1 MSRLAVLPP
10 LDDAGARLGAPP
22 RSAGLQGS
30 LGQLSVP
37 DLLQT
42 AEANRRSGRIDL
54 SHDAQQGTLWLHEGR
69 VADAVVDGGPRGREA
84 VYEMALWDHGTFA
97 ADFSLVT
104 VPERIFEPTS
114 ALLLEAMRRRD
125 ELLRDS
131 APLHAAMP
139 DPPPPPPRPLLTVHR
154 ALTLLN
160 IAASYAA
167 DSLEP
172 ALLARRLEESRRQTA
187 AELPVLAAFRVT
199 GQGAVAL
206 DAPDA
211 TAAEAAAGADPD
223 ILVRATARWLT
234 RLFAV
239 LEHALPGRFSL
250 RRLRSVTEAVQEDL
264 ATLGFYR
271 ELGLSPETA
280 AEPGE

>member
-1 MSRLAVLPP
+1 MSRLAVLLPR
-10 LDDAGARLGAPP
+10 D
-22 RSAGLQGS
+22 RSAGFQGS

-54 SHDAQQGTLWLHEGR
+54 SQDERRGTLWLRDGR
-69 VADAVVDGGPRGREA
+69 VADAEVEGGLRGREA
-84 VYEMALWDHGTFA
+84 VYEMALWDYGTFA
-97 ADFSLVT
+97 ADFSPVT
-104 VPERIFEPTS
+104 VQERIFEPTS

-139 DPPPPPPRPLLTVHR
+139 DPPPPPPRPLLTLHR

-167 DSLEP
+167 GSLEP
-172 ALLARRLEESRRQTA
+172 ALLARRLEESRLQTA
-187 AELPVLAAFRVT
+187 AELPVLAVFRVT
-199 GQGAVAL
+199 GQGAVTV
-206 DAPDA
+206 D
-211 TAAEAAAGADPD
+211 TEAAAGADPD
-223 ILVRATARWLT
+223 LLVRATALWLT

-239 LEHALPGRFSL
+239 L
-250 RRLRSVTEAVQEDL
+250 
-264 ATLGFYR
+264 
-271 ELGLSPETA
+271 
-280 AEPGE
+280 